1 MRVLVKI
8 KLLLIHKIHGE
19 YNVKYYRRHFTEISF
34 ITFLVQFLWFS
45 VLIRENL
52 LFYFIT
58 ILYWVLYTIF
68 LYLEVWVIL
77 SLTYEFVGFGSC
89 SMLLILKTVVHLKT
103 KAVCC
108 WNVVFVHS
116 VTIVKVQIDISDIL
130 QNKRCLEKFDF
141 EKSFEIFTSRLIRIC
156 ESDRYRA
163 KWQISGKVTDIWQ
176 DSVGNR

>member
-1 MRVLVKI
+1 MHVLVKI
-8 KLLLIHKIHGE
+8 KLLLIDKMHGE
-19 YNVKYYRRHFTEISF
+19 YNVKYYRRHFTEIIF
-34 ITFLVQFLWFS
+34 IFFLVQFLWFS

-68 LYLEVWVIL
+68 LYLEVWLFCLIL

-89 SMLLILKTVVHLKT
+89 SLLLILKTVVHLKT
-103 KAVCC
+103 KSVCC

-116 VTIVKVQIDISDIL
+116 VTMVKVQIHISDIL
-130 QNKRCLEKFDF
+130 RNKRCLENFDF

-163 KWQISGKVTDIWQ
+163 RLSG
-176 DSVGNR
+176 